1 MGSPLVAHVLPAQA
15 AHCHPAIEAQQPR
28 WEWTMTQQELERW
41 WDYWTPEHYEADER
55 DTNGGKYRPLPDEDK
70 S

>member
-1 MGSPLVAHVLPAQA
+1 
-15 AHCHPAIEAQQPR
+15 
-28 WEWTMTQQELERW
+28 MTQQELERW